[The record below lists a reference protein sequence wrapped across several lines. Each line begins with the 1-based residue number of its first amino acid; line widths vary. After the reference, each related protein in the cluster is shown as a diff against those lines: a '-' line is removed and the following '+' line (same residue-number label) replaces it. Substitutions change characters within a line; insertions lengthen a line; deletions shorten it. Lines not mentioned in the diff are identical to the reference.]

1 MITVNLITPEG
12 LYRTVKTSRIT
23 IDTIDGQ
30 RGILSNH
37 MPIVLMLKI
46 GTLKT
51 VENGN
56 TKRYTINGGMMY
68 FENNVANI
76 LSDAIE
82 DIELIDVERAQKA
95 ADRANERLAKKA
107 DNLDIQRAQ
116 LALARAMNRIQ
127 AVHKYQ

>member
-12 LYRTVKTSRIT
+12 LYRTVETSRIT

-51 VENGN
+51 IENGN

-116 LALARAMNRIQ
+116 LAYDLI
-127 AVHKYQ
+127 KYPFDHQSYQS

>member
-12 LYRTVKTSRIT
+12 LYRTVETRRIT

-51 VENGN
+51 IENGN

-82 DIELIDVERAQKA
+82 DIDLIDVERAQKA

>member
-12 LYRTVKTSRIT
+12 LYRTVETSRIT

-107 DNLDIQRAQ
+107 DNLDVVSIES
-116 LALARAMNRIQ
+116 LPPFKNT
-127 AVHKYQ
+127 

>member
-12 LYRTVKTSRIT
+12 LYRTVETSRIT

-46 GTLKT
+46 GALKT
-51 VENGN
+51 IENGN

>member
-12 LYRTVKTSRIT
+12 LYRTVETSRIT

-46 GTLKT
+46 GILKT

-82 DIELIDVERAQKA
+82 DIELIDVERAQRA

>member
-1 MITVNLITPEG
+1 MITANLITPEG
-12 LYRTVKTSRIT
+12 LYRTVETSRIT

-46 GTLKT
+46 GSLKT
-51 VENGN
+51 IENGV
-56 TKRYTINGGMMY
+56 TKHYTINGGMMY

-82 DIELIDVERAQKA
+82 DYETIDLERAQKA
-95 ADRANERLAKKA
+95 YERANDRLKKKG
-107 DNLDIQRAQ
+107 DNLDVKRAQ
-116 LALARAMNRIQ
+116 LALARAMNRIN
-127 AVHKYQ
+127 AVNKYQ

>member
-12 LYRTVKTSRIT
+12 LYRTVETSRIT

-51 VENGN
+51 IEN
-56 TKRYTINGGMMY
+56 YTINGGMMY

>member
-1 MITVNLITPEG
+1 
-12 LYRTVKTSRIT
+12 
-23 IDTIDGQ
+23 
-30 RGILSNH
+30 
-37 MPIVLMLKI
+37 
-46 GTLKT
+46 
-51 VENGN
+51 
-56 TKRYTINGGMMY
+56 MY

-107 DNLDIQRAQ
+107 DNLAIQRAQ

>member
-12 LYRTVKTSRIT
+12 LYRTVETSRIT

-51 VENGN
+51 IENGN

-68 FENNVANI
+68 FHF
-76 LSDAIE
+76 
-82 DIELIDVERAQKA
+82 Q
-95 ADRANERLAKKA
+95 
-107 DNLDIQRAQ
+107 
-116 LALARAMNRIQ
+116 
-127 AVHKYQ
+127 

>member
-1 MITVNLITPEG
+1 MITLSLVTPEG
-12 LYRTVKTSRIT
+12 LYREVETSRIT
-23 IDTIDGQ
+23 VDTIDGQ

-46 GTLKT
+46 GQLKT

>member
-12 LYRTVKTSRIT
+12 LYRTVETSRIT

-51 VENGN
+51 IENGN

-82 DIELIDVERAQKA
+82 DVELIDVERAQKA

>member
-12 LYRTVKTSRIT
+12 LYRTVETSRIT

-46 GTLKT
+46 GSLKT
-51 VENGN
+51 IENGN

-82 DIELIDVERAQKA
+82 DIDLIDVERAQKA

>member
-12 LYRTVKTSRIT
+12 LYRTVETSRIT

-51 VENGN
+51 IENGN

-82 DIELIDVERAQKA
+82 DIELIDVERAQRA

>member
-12 LYRTVKTSRIT
+12 LYRTIETSRIT

>member
-12 LYRTVKTSRIT
+12 LYRTVETSRIT

-116 LALARAMNRIQ
+116 LALARATNRIQ

>member
-12 LYRTVKTSRIT
+12 LYRTVETSRIT

-51 VENGN
+51 IENGN

-68 FENNVANI
+68 FENNVTNI

>member
-12 LYRTVKTSRIT
+12 LYRTVETSRIT

-68 FENNVANI
+68 FENNGANI

>member
-12 LYRTVKTSRIT
+12 LYRTVETSRIT

-51 VENGN
+51 IEDGN

-82 DIELIDVERAQKA
+82 DIDLIDVERAQKA
-95 ADRANERLAKKA
+95 ADRANARLTNRT
-107 DNLDIQRAQ
+107 DNLDVQRAQ

-127 AVHKYQ
+127 AVQKYQ

>member
-12 LYRTVKTSRIT
+12 LYRTVETSRIT

-51 VENGN
+51 IENGN

-82 DIELIDVERAQKA
+82 DIELIDVERAKKA

>member
-12 LYRTVKTSRIT
+12 LYRTVETSRIT

>member
-12 LYRTVKTSRIT
+12 LYRTVETSRIT

-51 VENGN
+51 IENGK

>member
-12 LYRTVKTSRIT
+12 LYRTVETSRIT

-51 VENGN
+51 IENGN

>member
-12 LYRTVKTSRIT
+12 LYRTVETSRIT

-82 DIELIDVERAQKA
+82 DIDLIDVERAQKA

>member
-12 LYRTVKTSRIT
+12 LYRTVETSRIT

-51 VENGN
+51 IEDGN
-56 TKRYTINGGMMY
+56 TKRYTLNGGMMY

-82 DIELIDVERAQKA
+82 DIFCFISMLF
-95 ADRANERLAKKA
+95 NP
-107 DNLDIQRAQ
+107 
-116 LALARAMNRIQ
+116 
-127 AVHKYQ
+127 